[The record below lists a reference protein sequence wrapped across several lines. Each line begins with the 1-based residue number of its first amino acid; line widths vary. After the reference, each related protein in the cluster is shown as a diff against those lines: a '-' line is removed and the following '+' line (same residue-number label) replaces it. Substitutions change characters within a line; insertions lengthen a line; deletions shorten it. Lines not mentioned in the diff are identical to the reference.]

1 MVRSSSSLPL
11 RRTMST
17 AVMIMP
23 GVQKP
28 HCRPWFSR
36 NASCIGCNGP
46 SWAASPSMVS
56 TLAPSSCSAK
66 TVQDLIALPLT
77 CTTQAPHCDV
87 SQPTCVPVSR
97 KCSRK
102 SCTSSV
108 RGSTLAVMGLP
119 FTVMDTAAVS
129 PAIGSLLEMRSK
141 TLRFASQ
148 ARSPAGFG
156 REIEPILAVLTPR
169 TPFTVNRRTVAGQAG
184 PTPPQLSKRRI
195 AAQIGAHPT
204 ARRLCRLRVHRIGKI
219 REKIVGDFFGRAI
232 DQTLTELRQLA
243 ANLGVDVVGQ
253 KRAAIFR
260 RELDGSAALG
270 KAGNPA
276 ITLSGNLITVGRI
289 KIGQRDPAF
298 ELCFDRSDLDR
309 SDRLKLG
316 IRRFVELLA
325 AGNARFQRRRIV

>member
-1 MVRSSSSLPL
+1 MLPSSSARMVARSGLGM
-11 RRTMST
+11 RRILST

-28 HCRPWFSR
+28 HCNPCFSR
-36 NASCIGCNGP
+36 KASCIGCSGP
-46 SWAASPSMVS
+46 SAAASPSIVS

-77 CTTQAPHCDV
+77 CTTHAPHCEV

-129 PAIGSLLEMRSK
+129 PAIGSLLEN
-141 TLRFASQ
+141 
-148 ARSPAGFG
+148 
-156 REIEPILAVLTPR
+156 AVKNAAICQPGA
-169 TPFTVNRRTVAGQAG
+169 VAGAVRARNRADFG
-184 PTPPQLSKRRI
+184 GFDAANAVHCEPLDRCRSSGSDAPQLSKRRI
-195 AAQIGAHPT
+195 AAQIGSHPT
-204 ARRLCRLRVHRIGKI
+204 ARSLCRLRVHCIGKI

-243 ANLGVDVVGQ
+243 ADLGVDVVGQ

-260 RELDGSAALG
+260 RELDRSAALG
-270 KAGNPA
+270 KAGNP
-276 ITLSGNLITVGRI
+276 TVPLSGNLIAVRRI
-289 KIGQRDPAF
+289 EIGQRDPAF
-298 ELCFDRSDLDR
+298 EFCFDRPDLDR
-309 SDRLKLG
+309 SNCLKLG
-316 IRRFVELLA
+316 I
-325 AGNARFQRRRIV
+325 